1 MRDRGGLGRVLLA
14 VALLAT
20 TLPLIGANASLAQGD
35 ERVVSGAVVQIGTD
49 QATISS
55 NTGPVVVA
63 LGPDTGYEK
72 EGPGTIY
79 DIQTGQLVGITGRPT
94 PEGQYAVQVRI
105 FPAALRISPS
115 VRPMGG
121 ANLGNLM
128 TNAVVQ
134 SFGDD
139 MLRVEVA
146 GTSYNIRTSPDTEVV
161 MPVPATKADVTEN
174 VRVAVTGSMG
184 NGDVLLARLVNVLG
198 PPPEMLP

>member
-1 MRDRGGLGRVLLA
+1 LLA
-14 VALLAT
+14 AVLIAT
-20 TLPLIGANASLAQGD
+20 TLPLTVGSVTLAQGD
-35 ERVVSGAVVQIGTD
+35 ERVVSGAVVQIGAD

-63 LGPDTGYEK
+63 LGPDTSYEK

-105 FPAALRISPS
+105 FPAALRLSPT

-121 ANLGNLM
+121 SNLGNLM

-134 SFGDD
+134 SFADD

-146 GTSYNIRTSPDTEVV
+146 GTNYNIRTSPDTEVV
-161 MPVPATKADVTEN
+161 LPLPATKADVTEN
-174 VRVAVTGSMG
+174 ARVAVTGSMG
-184 NGDVLLARLVNVLG
+184 DGEVLLARLVNVLG